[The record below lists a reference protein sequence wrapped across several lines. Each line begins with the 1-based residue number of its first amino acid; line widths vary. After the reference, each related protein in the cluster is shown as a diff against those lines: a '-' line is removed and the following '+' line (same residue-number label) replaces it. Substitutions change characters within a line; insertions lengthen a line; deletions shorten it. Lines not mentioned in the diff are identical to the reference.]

1 MSIFF
6 GLTLADLGAATA
18 VCCCSPAAGVN
29 LHVDTT
35 VHVFLVFTVI
45 LLNILRYSSKNRNES
60 SLSITKYK
68 MAALETRLLSKKM
81 LKFTAR
87 PLFYSEFLSIP

>member
-18 VCCCSPAAGVN
+18 VCCCSPANGVN

-35 VHVFLVFTVI
+35 VFFLVFTVI